1 MIRQIMQMAID
12 SEGNPRHMDDVDNG
26 VKCECF
32 CPACGHPLVAKN
44 EGEIR
49 AHHYSHLSN
58 VDCEHGYQSSIH
70 LMAKIIFLEME
81 EFMFIKQGQ
90 AVYYK
95 IDQVVL
101 ERKIGSIIPDIL
113 ITCDGKQFMV
123 EIYVTHALDDKKKQ
137 KIEAMNISTIEI
149 DLSRFAL
156 TTLTREELQAELL
169 KKENISWLHD
179 ADEKLIQAKRDIL
192 LQYGWKIQVG
202 IGEAVFCPLVAGQ
215 KNQFHRYIPM
225 DFCQTCPHHCPDTQQ
240 GFIRCGYRIP
250 LPIPV
255 NPRILQPDI
264 FIHSDKVLFSSELRE
279 YLRNFDRSLEA
290 AVKRMY
296 YTLTIIAKNTYGS
309 ISIPQMP
316 SPRGRPPSKPR
327 PYHREKGDSNDEK
340 IFCIDD
346 KRFDGSV
353 SHLLL

>member
-1 MIRQIMQMAID
+1 MIRQIMQMAMD
-12 SEGNPRHMDDVDNG
+12 SEGNPRHIDDVDNG
-26 VKCECF
+26 VKCKCF

-70 LMAKIIFLEME
+70 LMAKIIFLEMK

-113 ITCDGKQFMV
+113 ITRDGKQFIV
-123 EIYVTHALDDKKKQ
+123 EVYVTHALDDEKKR
-137 KIEAMNISTIEI
+137 KIKAMNISAMEI
-149 DLSRFAL
+149 DLSQFTSAV
-156 TTLTREELQAELL
+156 LTREELRAELL
-169 KKENISWLHD
+169 KKENVRWVYD
-179 ADEKLIQAKRDIL
+179 ADDTLLQTKREIL
-192 LQYGWKIQVG
+192 LQYGWKMQLG
-202 IGEAVFCPLVAGQ
+202 IGESIFCPLVAKQ
-215 KNQFHRYIPM
+215 KNEHHRYVPL
-225 DFCQTCPHHCPDTQQ
+225 DFCQTCPHHCPAIER
-240 GFIRCGYRIP
+240 GFVRCGYRIP

-279 YLRNFDRSLEA
+279 YLRNFDRNLEV

-296 YTLTIIAKNTYGS
+296 YTLTIIARNTYGG
-309 ISIPQMP
+309 ISVPQMP
-316 SPRGRPPSKPR
+316 SPRRPPSKPR
-327 PYHREKGDSNDEK
+327 PYHRG
-340 IFCIDD
+340 
-346 KRFDGSV
+346 KRRF
-353 SHLLL
+353 

>member
-1 MIRQIMQMAID
+1 MIRQIMQMAMD
-12 SEGNPRHMDDVDNG
+12 SEGNPRHIDDVDNG

-70 LMAKIIFLEME
+70 LMAKIIFLEIK

-137 KIEAMNISTIEI
+137 KIETMNISTLEI
-149 DLSRFAL
+149 DLSRFTSA
-156 TTLTREELQAELL
+156 TLTREELQTELL
-169 KKENISWLHD
+169 KKENISWLYD

-192 LQYGWKIQVG
+192 LQYGWKMQLG
-202 IGEAVFCPLVAGQ
+202 IGESIFCPLVADQ
-215 KNQFHRYIPM
+215 KNQFHHYVPL

-240 GFIRCGYRIP
+240 GFIRCGARIY
-250 LPIPV
+250 LPAPI
-255 NPRILQPDI
+255 NPRILQQDI
-264 FIHSDKVLFSSELRE
+264 FVHSSQVLFSRELQKFQ
-279 YLRNFDRSLEA
+279 NDFKKKLEDA
-290 AVKRMY
+290 IRRMY
-296 YTLTIIAKNTYGS
+296 YTLTIIARNTYGG
-309 ISIPQMP
+309 ISVPQMP
-316 SPRGRPPSKPR
+316 SPKGRPPSKPR
-327 PYHREKGDSNDEK
+327 PYHRG
-340 IFCIDD
+340 
-346 KRFDGSV
+346 KRRF
-353 SHLLL
+353 

>member
-1 MIRQIMQMAID
+1 MIRQIMQMAMD
-12 SEGNPRHMDDVDNG
+12 SEGNPHHIDDVDNG
-26 VKCECF
+26 VKCKCF

-49 AHHYSHLSN
+49 VHHYSHLSN

-70 LMAKIIFLEME
+70 LMAKGIFLEME

-169 KKENISWLHD
+169 KKENVSWLYD
-179 ADEKLIQAKRDIL
+179 ADEKLIQAKRNIL
-192 LQYGWKIQVG
+192 LQYGGKIQVG
-202 IGEAVFCPLVAGQ
+202 IGESVFCPLVADQ
-215 KNQFHRYIPM
+215 KNQFHRYVQI

-240 GFIRCGYRIP
+240 GFIRCGVGIRHP
-250 LPIPV
+250 APV
-255 NPRILQPDI
+255 NPRILQQDI
-264 FIHSDKVLFSSELRE
+264 FVHSGKVLFFSELRE
-279 YLRNFDRSLEA
+279 YRKNFDRNLEA

-296 YTLTIIAKNTYGS
+296 YTLTIIARNTYGGTPH
-309 ISIPQMP
+309 PQML
-316 SPRGRPPSKPR
+316 SPRRAPSNPR
-327 PYHREKGDSNDEK
+327 PFHRG
-340 IFCIDD
+340 
-346 KRFDGSV
+346 KRRF
-353 SHLLL
+353 

>member
-1 MIRQIMQMAID
+1 MIRQIMQMAMD
-12 SEGNPRHMDDVDNG
+12 SEGNPRHIDDVDNG
-26 VKCECF
+26 VKCKCF

-70 LMAKIIFLEME
+70 LMAKIIFLEMK

-137 KIEAMNISTIEI
+137 KIEAMNISTLEI
-149 DLSRFAL
+149 DLSRFTSA
-156 TTLTREELQAELL
+156 TLTREELQTELL
-169 KKENISWLHD
+169 KKENVSWLYD
-179 ADEKLIQAKRDIL
+179 ADEKLIQAKRIIL
-192 LQYGWKIQVG
+192 LQYGWKMQVG
-202 IGEAVFCPLVAGQ
+202 IGESIPCPLVAGQ
-215 KNQFHRYIPM
+215 KNQFHRYIPL

-240 GFIRCGYRIP
+240 GFIRCGVGIRHP
-250 LPIPV
+250 APV
-255 NPRILQPDI
+255 NPRILQQDI
-264 FIHSDKVLFSSELRE
+264 FVHSSKVLFFSELRE
-279 YLRNFDRSLEA
+279 YHRNFNRNLEA

-296 YTLTIIAKNTYGS
+296 YTLTIIARNTYGG
-309 ISIPQMP
+309 ISVPQMP
-316 SPRGRPPSKPR
+316 SPRRPPSKPR
-327 PYHREKGDSNDEK
+327 PYHRR
-340 IFCIDD
+340 
-346 KRFDGSV
+346 KRKF
-353 SHLLL
+353 